1 MYVVKESW
9 THALSSPPD
18 CATLHIQIVGASV
31 EQEKTLRLDS
41 VDLDVADIVANA
53 DNKQSVPDH
62 YCDDEYAQLVSQH
75 LFYVWM

>member
-1 MYVVKESW
+1 MINEFS
-9 THALSSPPD
+9 THVSSSPLD
-18 CATLHIQIVGASV
+18 CTILRIQITGASC

-53 DNKQSVPDH
+53 NNKQSAPVH
-62 YCDDEYAQLVSQH
+62 YCDDAYAQFVSQD